1 MASIFERK
9 DQDGK
14 TRYRVQIRLRGYPPQ
29 SETFERKTDAKLWA
43 QQTEAA
49 IRDGRHFKTMESK
62 KHTLGELIDRYI
74 REFLPK
80 KPKSFDK
87 QSAQLLWWKQEIGHC
102 ILADISPALLA
113 EKRDKL
119 ATGKTK
125 AGKMRSPATTMR
137 YLAAL
142 SHAMTV
148 AVREWA
154 WLDDS
159 PMRKVSKP
167 QEPRGRVRFLS
178 EDERMRLLAACRQ
191 SSTPF
196 LYITVILSL
205 SAGLRRSELLTLC
218 WSDVDLDRGRI
229 ILQETKNGDRRMV
242 PLAGLAL
249 QLVRELHDSRSIAT
263 DLLFPGTNPHKP
275 IDLRFSWE
283 KALRDAGITNFRWH
297 DMRHSC
303 ASYLAMNG
311 ASLAE
316 IAEVLG
322 HRTIAMTRRYSH
334 LSESHTSGV
343 VANMNQKLFG

>member
-1 MASIFERK
+1 MAIRPNTIKLKNFLISLSFSIFSQALSVPF
-9 DQDGK
+9 DLVA
-14 TRYRVQIRLRGYPPQ
+14 TRMNCYYRL
-29 SETFERKTDAKLWA
+29 A
-43 QQTEAA
+43 
-49 IRDGRHFKTMESK
+49 
-62 KHTLGELIDRYI
+62 
-74 REFLPK
+74 
-80 KPKSFDK
+80 K

-102 ILADISPALLA
+102 LLADVSPALLA

-119 ATGKTK
+119 GHGKTRT
-125 AGKMRSPATTMR
+125 GQNRSPATIMR

-142 SHAMTV
+142 SHAL
-148 AVREWA
+148 AIGVREWA

-178 EDERMRLLAACRQ
+178 EDERQRFLKACKE
-191 SSTPF
+191 STTPF
-196 LYITVILSL
+196 LYVAVVLSL
-205 SAGLRRSELLTLC
+205 SAGLRRSELLNLR
-218 WSDVDLDRGRI
+218 WSDVDLARGRI
-229 ILQETKNGDRRMV
+229 VLHETKNGDRRMV

-249 QLVRELHDSRSIAT
+249 QLLKELNEGRSVAT
-263 DLLFPGTNPHKP
+263 DLLFPGTDPHRP
-275 IDLRFSWE
+275 IDLRFGWE
-283 KALRDAGITNFRWH
+283 KALKEAVITNFRWH

-322 HRTIAMTRRYSH
+322 HRTITMTRRYSH

-343 VANMNQKLFG
+343 VANMNERIFG

>member
-9 DQDGK
+9 DKDGK
-14 TRYRVQIRLRGYPPQ
+14 IRYRVQIRLRGYPPQ
-29 SETFERKTDAKLWA
+29 SETFERKTDAKIWA

-49 IRDGRHFKTMESK
+49 IREGRHFKTIESK
-62 KHTLGELIDRYI
+62 KHTLGELTDRYI
-74 REFLPK
+74 REVLPK
-80 KPKSFDK
+80 KPKSLEK
-87 QSAQLLWWKQEIGHC
+87 QTAQLQWWKQEVGHYV
-102 ILADISPALLA
+102 LADITPALLA

-119 ATGKTK
+119 ALGTTRSGKV
-125 AGKMRSPATTMR
+125 RSPATIMR

-142 SHAMTV
+142 SHALSV

-178 EDERMRLLAACRQ
+178 EDERKGLLQACKE
-191 SSTPF
+191 STTPF
-196 LYITVILSL
+196 LYVTVVLSL
-205 SAGLRRSELLTLC
+205 SAGLRKSELLNLK
-218 WSDVDLDRGRI
+218 WEDVDLGRGRI
-229 ILQETKNGDRRMV
+229 ILHETKNGDRRMV
-242 PLAGLAL
+242 PVAGLAL
-249 QLVRELHDSRSIAT
+249 QLLKELDRKRRLDT
-263 DLLFPGTNPHKP
+263 TLLFPGTDPNRP
-275 IDLRFSWE
+275 IDLRFGWE
-283 KALRDAGITNFRWH
+283 RALRDAGITDFRWH

-316 IAEVLG
+316 IAEILG
-322 HRTIAMTRRYSH
+322 HRTITMTKRYSH

-343 VANMNQKLFG
+343 VASMNERIFG